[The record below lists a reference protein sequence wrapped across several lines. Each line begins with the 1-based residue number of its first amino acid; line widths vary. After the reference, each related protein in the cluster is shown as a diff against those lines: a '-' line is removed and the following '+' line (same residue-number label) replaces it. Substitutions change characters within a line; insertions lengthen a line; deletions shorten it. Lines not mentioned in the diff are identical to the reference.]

1 MLLLMTDVPSHV
13 VGARAVGKVDKADY
27 ESKLLPEFERVVKQH
42 GKINFI
48 MVLETSVGNFTPGAW
63 MDDVKAG
70 IKHFTKW
77 NKIAIVTDQG
87 AVQKFTDFFSAIVPG
102 EAKGYPLSDI
112 ELAKAWVSVPNEA
125 PE

>member
-27 ESKLLPEFERVVKQH
+27 ESKLLPEFERVAKEH
-42 GKINFI
+42 SKINFI
-48 MVLETSVGNFTPGAW
+48 MVLETGVGNFTPGAW

-77 NKIAIVTDQG
+77 NKIAIVTDQT
-87 AVQKFTDFFSAIVPG
+87 AVQKVSDLLSAIIPG
-102 EAKGYPLSDI
+102 EIKGYPISDV
-112 ELAKAWVSVPNEA
+112 ELAKAWVSA
-125 PE
+125 PDEVTR

>member
-1 MLLLMTDVPSHV
+1 MTDVPSNV
-13 VGARAVGKVDKADY
+13 VGVRAVGKVDKAEY
-27 ESKLLPEFERVVKQH
+27 ESKLLPEFERVVKQY

-48 MVLETSVGNFTPGAW
+48 MVLETGVGNFTPGAW

-87 AVQKFTDFFSAIVPG
+87 VVQKFTDFFSAIVPG
-102 EAKGYPLSDI
+102 EAKGYPISDV
-112 ELAKAWVSVPNEA
+112 ELAKAWVSA
-125 PE
+125 PDSITD